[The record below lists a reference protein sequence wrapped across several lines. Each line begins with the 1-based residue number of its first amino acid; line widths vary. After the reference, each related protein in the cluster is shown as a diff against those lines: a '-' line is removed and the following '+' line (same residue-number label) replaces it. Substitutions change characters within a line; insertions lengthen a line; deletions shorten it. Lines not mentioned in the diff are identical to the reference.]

1 VAWVYC
7 NSSTQKAFEYIW
19 EGFFKAI
26 ETATGRKIKFKVFE
40 ESGNILSIILD
51 MEASQVKGLGTT
63 IIRLNMNDPSISKI
77 SEVDPDIIVQFLI
90 KLCYVHWE
98 RYRPH
103 SPISLKNYTQPI
115 IIALVKRD
123 RKACEDCW
131 LRRCGIP

>member
-1 VAWVYC
+1 MLTAGMLGVTVARVYC
-7 NSSTQKAFEYIW
+7 NCSTQQAFEYIW

-63 IIRLNMNDPSISKI
+63 IIRMKMNDPSISKI

-98 RYRPH
+98 R
-103 SPISLKNYTQPI
+103 
-115 IIALVKRD
+115 
-123 RKACEDCW
+123 
-131 LRRCGIP
+131 